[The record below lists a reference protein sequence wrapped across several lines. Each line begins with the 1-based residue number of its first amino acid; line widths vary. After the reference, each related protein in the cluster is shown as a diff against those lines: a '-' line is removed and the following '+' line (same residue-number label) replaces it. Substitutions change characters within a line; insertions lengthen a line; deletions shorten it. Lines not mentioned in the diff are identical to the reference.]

1 VLSLLGL
8 ILAISLAM
16 CVGQGR
22 RGRRLNPPGAA
33 TRSARR
39 DRDGDH
45 DLEGRPSWCRQH
57 RLNRILYLLPRRK
70 LTAAAGRVVVVV
82 GR

>member
-22 RGRRLNPPGAA
+22 RGRRLNPPGARQPSQPDA
-33 TRSARR
+33 TEMAITTWRGDLPGAGSA
-39 DRDGDH
+39 
-45 DLEGRPSWCRQH
+45 
-57 RLNRILYLLPRRK
+57 
-70 LTAAAGRVVVVV
+70 A
-82 GR
+82 